1 MKKAIVR
8 NWKALL
14 AIVLLLAAAAV
25 FFLGYRPAA
34 ALFTQQRDQLT
45 EMNTQLQATIAD
57 NERYKDVQDQLAPS
71 LDAIEESRQAL
82 YDAFPDGMR
91 EEDQL
96 LYLLYLDQTIGTGDK
111 ELGYTQELHDL
122 FMERFGESSGNIEF
136 TFGDVTPIQILSDGA
151 ILGGLNITVYYHASY
166 TELKEMVQ
174 ALATDERITSIQ
186 YATFNYNIPEQKLV
200 GQMTLTVYLLQT
212 LDDTYE
218 EPAVTVPDTGKTDIF
233 S

>member
-34 ALFTQQRDQLT
+34 ALFIQQRDQLT
-45 EMNTQLQATIAD
+45 EMNTQLQTTIAD

-71 LDAIEESRQAL
+71 LDVIEESRQAL
-82 YDAFPDGMR
+82 YDAFPDRMR

-122 FMERFGESSGNIEF
+122 FVQRFGESSGDIEF
-136 TFGDVTPIQILSDGA
+136 TFGDITPIQILSDGA

-212 LDDTYE
+212 LEDTYE
-218 EPAVTVPDTGKTDIF
+218 EPTVMVPDTGKTDIF